1 MRGLIV
7 GTVLICGCAA
17 ALAKDVTV
25 SLSDEDQR
33 NFSLAPTILEQ
44 CISAAT
50 MRGDAGTCRSVYVLL
65 ENFSRVVGQASREAQ
80 SPAKSPETK

>member
-1 MRGLIV
+1 MRWI
-7 GTVLICGCAA
+7 AA
-17 ALAKDVTV
+17 IALMISASLPAMAGNVQVT
-25 SLSDEDQR
+25 LSDEDQR

-65 ENFSRVVGQASREAQ
+65 ENFSRVVGQASRDAQAPKPTEA
-80 SPAKSPETK
+80 K